1 MEVMNLKAYVQA
13 FNVPKI
19 ISNVPMVDVFS
30 TQVFLR
36 IKMKYEIIY
45 QYFNNF
51 YKRSLDFERE

>member
-1 MEVMNLKAYVQA
+1 MVVMNLKAYVQA
-13 FNVPKI
+13 FSVPKI
-19 ISNVPMVDVFS
+19 ISNVLMVDVFS